1 MSITPRP
8 HDEDVEGRLQVPVK
22 KLMAVAATAAIVALG
37 ITGCSGSTGTSSQ
50 KVSLTFWHGYTE
62 ADGGV
67 LDNIVKKFNASQKN
81 ITIKTQTKTWAVI
94 DDTLL
99 PALSSKNGPDLVALT
114 SDRLPVYAQKK
125 ALVDLDKFYGQ
136 ASSNT
141 SNLKPEAVAMETVDG
156 KKYGVPSGFVPL
168 SVIYNKTLFA
178 KAGITTFPTTWDE
191 WVAAAKKLTVDK
203 NGDGTPEQYGLAL
216 PDHATVGNGIWPSL
230 FEGNGGSITSDDGTK
245 ALIDSPQNVET
256 LTYWANAIRT
266 DKISPTGVDGIAA
279 DKLFTA
285 GKTAMEIGGPWMAS
299 VATAAKIDYGL
310 AAIPAGPKAQAASAI
325 GISLAVTAQTDPAE
339 QAAAEKFLAYFN
351 EKSTATTWSL
361 GSGWPPLRTD
371 VSADDVNANAIVA
384 TLTKIAPNTRALLPG
399 VVNSTDVLTA
409 VDTATQKAVAGGD
422 PKQLLAA
429 AQSSIQQALSK

>member
-1 MSITPRP
+1 M
-8 HDEDVEGRLQVPVK
+8 K
-22 KLMAVAATAAIVALG
+22 KLIGAVAAAAVVAVGLA
-37 ITGCSGSTGTSSQ
+37 GCSGSSSPASSG

-67 LDNIVKKFNASQKN
+67 LDDIVKQFNASQEN

-99 PALSSKNGPDLVALT
+99 PALSSKNGPDIVAMT
-114 SDRLPVYAQKK
+114 SDRLPVYATKK
-125 ALVDLDKFYGQ
+125 ALVALDDFYAQ

-168 SVIYNKTLFA
+168 SVIYNKALFA

-191 WVAAAKKLTVDK
+191 WVAAAKTLTVDE
-203 NGDGTPEQYGLAL
+203 NGDGTPEQYGLVL

-230 FEGNGGSITSDDGTK
+230 FEGNGGTIIDEAGTN
-245 ALIDSPQNVET
+245 AAIDSAANVET

-266 DKISPTGVDGIAA
+266 DKISPTGVDGIGA

-285 GKTAMEIGGPWMAS
+285 GKAAMEVGGPWMAG
-299 VATAAKIDYGL
+299 VATASNIDYAL

-325 GISLAVTAQTDPAE
+325 GISLAVTAQTDAAK
-339 QAAAEKFLAYFN
+339 QKAAETFLAYFN
-351 EKSTATTWSL
+351 DKTTATKWSL

-371 VSADDVNANAIVA
+371 ISAADVESNATVA
-384 TLTKIAPNTRALLPG
+384 SLTKIAPNTRALLPG

-409 VDTATQKAVAGGD
+409 IDTATQKAVAGGD
-422 PKQLLAA
+422 PKQLLSD
-429 AQSSIQQALSK
+429 AQSSIQQALTK